1 MKKLVSVLLIA
12 VMVLSL
18 GLTGCG
24 KKDKEK
30 PVLKI
35 FNAGEYIDKSLLTEF
50 EKAYNCRIIYETF
63 DSNES
68 MYTKIRTGETY
79 DILVPSDYMIERL
92 IKEDYLAKIDWN
104 QISNKENLNPDVMG
118 QKFDPDNEYSVPY
131 FYGTV
136 GILYNKKVVDKADLA
151 DGWNLLRNKKYKGDI
166 YMYDSERDSF
176 MVALKALGYS
186 MNTSNKTKIQKAY
199 RWLVKQRDTMDVVYV
214 TDDVIDNMIS
224 GNKSIA
230 VVYSGDGALIMS
242 ENEDMD
248 FFEPEEGTNMW
259 TDCMVITKS
268 CKNTELA
275 HEFITF
281 MCDVDNAYLHSQEV
295 GYSSAVQPA
304 FEMMRDNDFKGIDA
318 FIPRTGHDKDQVFR
332 YQKNTLRK
340 YYSELWTKVKNG
352 KPAMLFS
359 HSWLFISTRSKK
371 FPPAIAM
378 LPLIFF
384 TQSE

>member
-275 HEFITF
+275 HEFINF
-281 MCDVDNAYLHSQEV
+281 MCDVDNAYLNSQEV

-340 YYSELWTKVKNG
+340 YYSELWTKVK
-352 KPAMLFS
+352 AY
-359 HSWLFISTRSKK
+359 
-371 FPPAIAM
+371 
-378 LPLIFF
+378 
-384 TQSE
+384 

>member
-1 MKKLVSVLLIA
+1 MKKLTSIFLILI
-12 VMVLSL
+12 MVFSL
-18 GLTGCG
+18 TLTGCG
-24 KKDKEK
+24 NKAKEK

-68 MYTKIRTGETY
+68 LYTKIRTGETY

-92 IKEDYLAKIDWN
+92 IKEDYLAKIDWK
-104 QISNKENLNPDVMG
+104 QISNKDNLNPDVMG
-118 QKFDPDNEYSVPY
+118 QDFDPKNEYSVPY

-151 DGWNLLRNKKYKGDI
+151 DGWDLLRNKKYKDDV
-166 YMYDSERDSF
+166 YMYDSERDAF
-176 MVALKALGYS
+176 MIALKSLGYS
-186 MNTSNKTKIQKAY
+186 MNTTNEKKIQKAY

-230 VVYSGDGALIMS
+230 VVYSGDAALIMS

-259 TDCMVITKS
+259 TDCMVMTKT

-275 HEFITF
+275 HEFMNF
-281 MCDVDNAYLHSQEV
+281 MCDVDNAYLNTQEV
-295 GYSSAVQPA
+295 GYTPAVQSA
-304 FEMMRDNDFKGIDA
+304 FEMMRDNDYKGIDA
-318 FIPRTGHDKDQVFR
+318 FIPRTGHDKDQVFS
-332 YQKNTLRK
+332 YQKNEIRK
-340 YYSELWTKVKNG
+340 LFSKLWTKVK
-352 KPAMLFS
+352 AY
-359 HSWLFISTRSKK
+359 
-371 FPPAIAM
+371 
-378 LPLIFF
+378 
-384 TQSE
+384 